1 MAPLLTTLAR
11 RCVTQARHRYTGTAT
26 HRLRLSSPLGLS
38 LRRYT
43 TAREDLYPAGAS
55 TAEFQLE
62 FKKAYK
68 TRHKERHQHEREPN
82 TATDG
87 PQSEWIIT
95 AGLEIHA
102 QLNTGRKLFSNART
116 THTAPPNTHI
126 APLDASLPGSL
137 PIFNPAVLLPALR
150 AAVAL
155 NCTVPP
161 ESRFDRKH
169 YFYWDQPA
177 GYQLTQF
184 HAPLATDGHLLLFPH
199 DGVTH
204 THSGNGNSVRID
216 IQQIQLEQDTGKTLA
231 SPPNSLVDLNRVGSP
246 LVEIITRPF
255 DCPDAA
261 FPALVMRKIQS
272 ALKAVDAC
280 TIGMEWGGLRAD
292 VNVSVRR
299 RSTTD
304 EDDWGAPPRY
314 GQRCEIKNVASLK
327 AVQEAV
333 ESEARRQI
341 ALLEAGE
348 TVQGETRG
356 WDADKGVT
364 RRLRGKEGEVDYRF
378 MPDPDLPPVHV
389 GKALLDKVKQTIP
402 LLPDQLLAQLTGAPH
417 HLKEKDAK
425 TLMLWDEY
433 RASAREAGVV
443 YYYKD
448 AVRRLLDMVVREAE
462 RERMGLQEEFG
473 AVVGN
478 WVVHELGGGLAKEG
492 IAWREN
498 PVSSKQLAELVLF
511 VVMREITGATAKT
524 LLTRLITAPS
534 PDPNFIRTTVA
545 AEGLAVVAVPE
556 DQILDIAEDV
566 MLPES
571 DVLEEL
577 RGGRAIPKRQKRLKS
592 WFVGRI
598 MARYRPSTTT
608 TTLNAYI

>member
-1 MAPLLTTLAR
+1 M
-11 RCVTQARHRYTGTAT
+11 
-26 HRLRLSSPLGLS
+26 
-38 LRRYT
+38 
-43 TAREDLYPAGAS
+43 
-55 TAEFQLE
+55 
-62 FKKAYK
+62 
-68 TRHKERHQHEREPN
+68 
-82 TATDG
+82 
-87 PQSEWIIT
+87 
-95 AGLEIHA
+95 
-102 QLNTGRKLFSNART
+102 
-116 THTAPPNTHI
+116 
-126 APLDASLPGSL
+126 
-137 PIFNPAVLLPALR
+137 
-150 AAVAL
+150 
-155 NCTVPP
+155 PP

-199 DGVTH
+199 DGLTH
-204 THSGNGNSVRID
+204 AHNDSDDCVRID

-261 FPALVMRKIQS
+261 FPAIVMRKIQS

-299 RSTTD
+299 RRPTTTD
-304 EDDWGAPPRY
+304 EGDGGLPRY

-378 MPDPDLPPVHV
+378 MPDPDLPPVRV
-389 GKALLDKVKQTIP
+389 SKALLDKVKQTIP
-402 LLPDQLLAQLTGAPH
+402 LLPDQLLVQLTGAPH
-417 HLKEKDAK
+417 HLKETDAK

-433 RASAREAGVV
+433 RASASELGVV

-448 AVRRLLDMVVREAE
+448 TVRRLLDMVVREQYAKAEINMWNKAYWRTMVE
-462 RERMGLQEEFG
+462 REQKKMLLHEEFG

-478 WVVHELGGGLAKEG
+478 WLVHELGGGLAKEG

-511 VVMREITGATAKT
+511 VVMRKITGMPP
-524 LLTRLITAPS
+524 PS
-534 PDPNFIRTTVA
+534 CPPPFSLCQVR
-545 AEGLAVVAVPE
+545 
-556 DQILDIAEDV
+556 
-566 MLPES
+566 
-571 DVLEEL
+571 
-577 RGGRAIPKRQKRLKS
+577 K
-592 WFVGRI
+592 
-598 MARYRPSTTT
+598 
-608 TTLNAYI
+608 